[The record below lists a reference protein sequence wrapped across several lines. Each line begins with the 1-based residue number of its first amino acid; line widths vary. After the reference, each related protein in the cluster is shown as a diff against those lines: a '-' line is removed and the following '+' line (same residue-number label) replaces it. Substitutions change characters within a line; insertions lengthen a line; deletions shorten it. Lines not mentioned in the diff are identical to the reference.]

1 MALDALL
8 AALARDAEA
17 EAGALIEGAR
27 TRAAAQ
33 VAAAEV
39 EAARRRDAAHGAVE
53 RQRRSV
59 LARELA
65 VAERE
70 AAARL
75 LEARAE
81 TLADLLGEAR
91 GALAGLAPARWA
103 DRLPPLVEA
112 ALGCLPPDP
121 LLEVP
126 AAAATPARRA
136 AGSRAR
142 VEPKPDAPAGLLG
155 RDPGGRVEVDLT
167 LSGLLD
173 QRREELAARLAARIE
188 AEA

>member
-17 EAGALIEGAR
+17 EAAALIEGAR
-27 TRAAAQ
+27 ARAAAR
-33 VAAAEV
+33 VAAAAA
-39 EAARRRDAAHGAVE
+39 EAARRRDAAHGALE
-53 RQRRSV
+53 RERRAV

-75 LEARAE
+75 LEARAG
-81 TLADLLGEAR
+81 TLTELLDEAR
-91 GALAGLAPARWA
+91 ARLAALPPSRWT
-103 DRLPPLVEA
+103 DRLPPMVEA
-112 ALGCLPPDP
+112 ALGCLPRDP
-121 LLEVP
+121 ILEVP
-126 AAAATPARRA
+126 AGADAPARHA

-142 VEPKPDAPAGLLG
+142 VEPKPGAPAGVFG
-155 RDPGGRVEVDLT
+155 RDAGGTVEVDLT
-167 LSGLLD
+167 LPGLLD

-188 AEA
+188 AGS